1 MVVLLQIVYIYIDLF
16 FLWGDSLTTQLR
28 EYPVK
33 FAFALVDL
41 YDEMTATART
51 VPVPNPVQPAELSL
65 QAMPEES
72 PDLDFVGMKEVFN
85 YLRRGKHLR
94 IPPKWRPLIPKL
106 L

>member
-1 MVVLLQIVYIYIDLF
+1 MVYFVF
-16 FLWGDSLTTQLR
+16 SWWGDSLTTQLR
-28 EYPVK
+28 EYPVR

-41 YDEMTATART
+41 YDEMTSTACR
-51 VPVPNPVQPAELSL
+51 VPLPNPVPPAEASL

-94 IPPKWRPLIPKL
+94 IPSKWKPLIPKL
-106 L
+106 ML